1 VDWHNGIRHLPPVKK
16 ELNAALASFEG
27 GIMRVLVSV
36 MGWFEGGIM
45 GELVAA
51 LGMLAPA
58 TASVDA
64 PGTWATM
71 GKKKLHTGG
80 VAS

>member
-1 VDWHNGIRHLPPVKK
+1 
-16 ELNAALASFEG
+16 
-27 GIMRVLVSV
+27 MRVLVSV
-36 MGWFEGGIM
+36 MGWFEGGNM

-51 LGMLAPA
+51 LAMLAPT

-64 PGTWATM
+64 PGTWAMM